1 MSIQPSSYY
10 QEEGF
15 LCGTEG
21 QVPCPKIKKVGEVL
35 KMTKTLVKAPFRADH
50 VGSLLRPEVIH
61 QARKDFQAGAIS
73 AQELHDIETE
83 EIKKIVDKQIE
94 IGLHAVTDGEFRRRF
109 WHTDFLEHLNGV
121 EGYVPNHGFKF
132 KEEETERYDVRV
144 IGKISFNP
152 EHPHVKDFI
161 EFKEIVGDRAV
172 AKQTIPS
179 PNQLF
184 NAGIRNKEIYPD
196 LEEYANDIIQTYRD
210 AIKAFYEAGCRY
222 LQLDDVYIAG
232 LNAPEIPFN
241 DSGSTREELIELAL
255 KVANGVLEG
264 KPEDLT
270 ITTHLCRG
278 NYRSNWAFEGSY
290 AKIAPTLFAKEKV
303 DGFFLEYDD
312 DRSGDFTPLEHIPN
326 NGPRV
331 VLGVFTSKR
340 GELESKENIIARVK
354 EASQF
359 VPLENLCISPQCGFA
374 STHHGNILTEEEQWA
389 KLKYIVDISK
399 EIWG

>member
-1 MSIQPSSYY
+1 M
-10 QEEGF
+10 
-15 LCGTEG
+15 TT
-21 QVPCPKIKKVGEVL
+21 KIL
-35 KMTKTLVKAPFRADH
+35 IKAPFRADH
-50 VGSLLRPEVIH
+50 VGSLLRPERIH
-61 QARKDFQAGAIS
+61 QARKDFQAGEIT
-73 AQELHDIETE
+73 AQELHSIETD
-83 EIKKIVDKQIE
+83 EIKKVVDKQIE
-94 IGLHAVTDGEFRRRF
+94 VGLQAVTDGEFRRRF

-121 EGYVPNHGFKF
+121 EGYVPDNGFKF
-132 KEEETERYDVRV
+132 KGEETERYDVRV
-144 IGKISFNP
+144 IGKVSFNQD
-152 EHPHVKDFI
+152 HPHIKDFV
-161 EFKEIVGDRAV
+161 EFNEIVGDRAV

-184 NAGIRNKEIYPD
+184 NAGIRNKEIYPN

-241 DSGSTREELIELAL
+241 DSGATREELIELAL

-303 DGFFLEYDD
+303 SGFFLEYDD
-312 DRSGDFTPLEHIPN
+312 DRSGDFTPLEFIPN
-326 NGPRV
+326 DGPRV

-340 GELESKENIIARVK
+340 GELEAKENIIARVK

-389 KLKYIVDISK
+389 KLKYIVDIAK